1 MDILVKKVPFLYIL
15 GAMQVLISEISILV
29 L

>member
-1 MDILVKKVPFLYIL
+1 MDTLVKKVPFLYIF

-29 L
+29 P

>member
-15 GAMQVLISEISILV
+15 EAMQVLISEISILV